1 MTQPSIQAGFTQVG
15 DSLVRELGK
24 YLTDPSMISLA
35 GGYPGSDLFDVPGLS
50 ASMDKALSQHSIAS
64 LQYGPSD
71 GLPMLRASIAQWMQQ
86 LGTPCEPDEL
96 MITGGS
102 QQGFDLCTRLLMAPG
117 DLAWV
122 ERPTYTGPLRR
133 LRLAQARVEGM
144 PVDAQGLVVEALAE
158 RLKDPKAQRPKLL
171 YVVPTFAN
179 PSGATLSLERRLQLL
194 ALAVEHRMV
203 IVEDDPYGCLRW
215 QGDPIP
221 HLAALAHQ
229 VPGARDWVVHLGSFS
244 KIIAPGLRVAW
255 MLAPPAMRKAAI
267 LAKQLDDLSNPGIT
281 QVAVADYVDSGRLN
295 QHLPRIVQAYRER
308 AMAMMSAL
316 RLALPQAFEFHEPD
330 GGMFIWGALSES
342 RSSRDLL
349 PYAIEEKVTFVCGDV
364 YFADEPQWNTL
375 RLSFANP
382 KPEVI
387 TQGIARLQTAV
398 ARMDDPK
405 DHAAELPNLRA
416 AR

>member
-1 MTQPSIQAGFTQVG
+1 
-15 DSLVRELGK
+15 
-24 YLTDPSMISLA
+24 
-35 GGYPGSDLFDVPGLS
+35 
-50 ASMDKALSQHSIAS
+50 
-64 LQYGPSD
+64 
-71 GLPMLRASIAQWMQQ
+71 
-86 LGTPCEPDEL
+86 
-96 MITGGS
+96 
-102 QQGFDLCTRLLMAPG
+102 
-117 DLAWV
+117 
-122 ERPTYTGPLRR
+122 
-133 LRLAQARVEGM
+133 
-144 PVDAQGLVVEALAE
+144 
-158 RLKDPKAQRPKLL
+158 
-171 YVVPTFAN
+171 
-179 PSGATLSLERRLQLL
+179 
-194 ALAVEHRMV
+194 
-203 IVEDDPYGCLRW
+203 
-215 QGDPIP
+215 
-221 HLAALAHQ
+221 
-229 VPGARDWVVHLGSFS
+229 
-244 KIIAPGLRVAW
+244 